1 MLRIKELCK
10 EKGITLAELAKRLN
24 ITPGALSRNVA
35 GNVGLDRLNEIARI
49 LDVTVLN
56 LFDAPNEDFYGIIIY
71 KGKTYKL
78 DSLESLKRLVTL
90 SESGGQKGEL

>member
-56 LFDAPNEDFYGIIIY
+56 LFDAPNDGFYGVILY
-71 KGKTYKL
+71 KGSPYKI
-78 DSLESLKRLVTL
+78 DSLESLKKLV
-90 SESGGQKGEL
+90 SIAESDDYKIN